1 MPRADAYT
9 GKKPGEVKM
18 IKRDDNVEAYQVR
31 YCAPSIGTDWWLS
44 GVWRPQWD
52 SGSGTWQK
60 VGEVVDAVGSS
71 RKQLYQ
77 GRDYDYVF
85 DVDVQ
90 EGVPPLKLPYNV
102 NGEPARMKHAVFI
115 AHFLSQRTH
124 TMPHRGSSRTT
135 TCL

>member
-1 MPRADAYT
+1 MRPFYRHRLVA
-9 GKKPGEVKM
+9 KW
-18 IKRDDNVEAYQVR
+18 
-31 YCAPSIGTDWWLS
+31 S
-44 GVWRPQWD
+44 WRPQWD

-77 GRDYDYVF
+77 GREYDYVF

-102 NGEPARMKHAVFI
+102 NGEPVGTAHAGFI
-115 AHFLSQRTH
+115 THLLS
-124 TMPHRGSSRTT
+124 
-135 TCL
+135 